1 MPFNS
6 FDEYPMSWK
15 PNISNISAPI
25 YIAIAEQLEQD
36 IKEGVLLPGTKLP
49 PQREL
54 ADFLDVNLSTI
65 TRAFKLCGQKGLIYA
80 SIGSGTFVSSD
91 AAANKILL
99 PTSNAAHLIELGS
112 VLPDAYANEEITRYM
127 KKMLNDSNVSKL
139 FQYGRP
145 EGNAWQTE
153 AAAKLLEKVG
163 FQTDQPILLG
173 AGGQNAIVGTLA
185 ALFHPGDRIG
195 TDPITYAG
203 IKTAANMLGIQ
214 LVAIQQKN
222 GEMTKEGLLYACK
235 NEHIKGL
242 YVIPDFHNPTTHTM
256 SVETRKMIAEVARQK
271 GLIVIEDAIYSFLKE
286 QPLAPIAFYAPEK
299 VVYIASVSKTISPGL
314 RLSFI
319 VTPSALRKK
328 IIETLYNINISVS
341 PVMVEL
347 TARLIQDGV
356 AQTILEK
363 HRLYAKQQNALVN
376 QYLGEYNILG
386 DAECMF
392 RWLLLPKKFTGVQFE
407 LLAAKAGVQVYAAE
421 RFAVGN
427 AKPVNA
433 VRLAITAPENST
445 QLEQALTVLK
455 ELLESDGDYAFVD

>member
-6 FDEYPMSWK
+6 FEEYPMSWK
-15 PNISNISAPI
+15 PNIRNITGPI

-36 IKEGVLLPGTKLP
+36 IKEGILLPGTKLP

-91 AAANKILL
+91 AATNKILL
-99 PTSNAAHLIELGS
+99 PTSHSAHMIELGS
-112 VLPDAYANEEITRYM
+112 VLPATYANEEITRYM
-127 KKMLNDSNVSKL
+127 KKMLNDSNFSKL

-145 EGNAWQTE
+145 EANAWQTE

-163 FQTDQPILLG
+163 FQTDQPILFG

-214 LVAIQQKN
+214 LVAIQQKD

-256 SVETRKMIAEVARQK
+256 SIDTRKMIAEVARQK
-271 GLIVIEDAIYSFLKE
+271 DLIVIEDAIYSFIQE

-314 RLSFI
+314 RLSFV

-386 DAECMF
+386 NDECIF
-392 RWLLLPKKFTGVQFE
+392 RWLILPEKFTGVQFE
-407 LLAAKAGVQVYAAE
+407 LLASKAGVQVYAAE

-427 AKPVNA
+427 TKPVNA
-433 VRLAITAPENST
+433 VRLAITAPENSM

-455 ELLESDGDYAFVD
+455 ELLESDGDYTFID

>member
-1 MPFNS
+1 MPVNS
-6 FDEYPMSWK
+6 FEEYPMSWK
-15 PNISNISAPI
+15 PDISKSSAPL

-36 IKEGVLLPGTKLP
+36 IKDGKLSPGTKLP

-80 SIGSGTFVSSD
+80 SIGNGTFVSSD
-91 AAANKILL
+91 AATNKMLL
-99 PTSNAAHLIELGS
+99 PTSNSSQMIEMGS
-112 VLPDAYANEEITRYM
+112 VIPENHANEDITRYM
-127 KKMLNDSNVSKL
+127 KRMMNDPNFSNL

-153 AAAKLLEKVG
+153 AAMKLFEKVN
-163 FQTDQPILLG
+163 FQTDQTVLLG

-185 ALFHPGDRIG
+185 ALFQPGDRIG

-203 IKTAANMLGIQ
+203 IKTAATMLGIQ
-214 LVAIQQKN
+214 LVAIQQRN
-222 GEMTKEGLLYACK
+222 GEMTREGILYACK

-256 SVETRKMIAEVARQK
+256 SMEARKMIAEVARQK
-271 GLIVIEDAIYSFLKE
+271 DLIVIEDAIYSFLKE
-286 QPLAPIAFYAPEK
+286 KPLAPISSYAPEK
-299 VVYIASVSKTISPGL
+299 VIYIASVSKTISPGL
-314 RLSFI
+314 RLSYI
-319 VTPSALRKK
+319 VTPPVLRKK
-328 IIETLYNINISVS
+328 IMETLYNINISVS
-341 PVMVEL
+341 LMMVEL
-347 TARLIQDGV
+347 TARMIHDGV

-376 QYLGEYNILG
+376 QYLGDYNILG
-386 DAECMF
+386 EEECIF
-392 RWLLLPKKFTGVQFE
+392 RWLILPEKFTSVQFE
-407 LLAAKAGVQVYAAE
+407 LLASKAGVQVYAAE

-433 VRLAITAPENST
+433 VRLAITAPEN
-445 QLEQALTVLK
+445 QLEQALIILK
-455 ELLESDGDYAFVD
+455 DLLESDGDYTFVD

>member
-99 PTSNAAHLIELGS
+99 PTSNAGHLIELGS

-203 IKTAANMLGIQ
+203 IKTAVPIC
-214 LVAIQQKN
+214 LVFN
-222 GEMTKEGLLYACK
+222 
-235 NEHIKGL
+235 
-242 YVIPDFHNPTTHTM
+242 
-256 SVETRKMIAEVARQK
+256 
-271 GLIVIEDAIYSFLKE
+271 
-286 QPLAPIAFYAPEK
+286 
-299 VVYIASVSKTISPGL
+299 
-314 RLSFI
+314 
-319 VTPSALRKK
+319 
-328 IIETLYNINISVS
+328 
-341 PVMVEL
+341 
-347 TARLIQDGV
+347 
-356 AQTILEK
+356 
-363 HRLYAKQQNALVN
+363 
-376 QYLGEYNILG
+376 
-386 DAECMF
+386 
-392 RWLLLPKKFTGVQFE
+392 
-407 LLAAKAGVQVYAAE
+407 
-421 RFAVGN
+421 
-427 AKPVNA
+427 
-433 VRLAITAPENST
+433 
-445 QLEQALTVLK
+445 
-455 ELLESDGDYAFVD
+455 

>member
-6 FDEYPMSWK
+6 FEEYPMSWK
-15 PNISNISAPI
+15 PNIRNISGPI

-36 IKEGVLLPGTKLP
+36 IKEGILLPGTKLP

-91 AAANKILL
+91 AATNKILL
-99 PTSNAAHLIELGS
+99 PTSHSAHMIELGS
-112 VLPDAYANEEITRYM
+112 VLPATYANEEITRYM
-127 KKMLNDSNVSKL
+127 KKMLNDSNFSKL

-145 EGNAWQTE
+145 EANAWQTE
-153 AAAKLLEKVG
+153 AVAKLLEKVG
-163 FQTDQPILLG
+163 FQTDQPILFG
-173 AGGQNAIVGTLA
+173 TGGQNAIVGTLA

-214 LVAIQQKN
+214 LVAIQQKD

-256 SVETRKMIAEVARQK
+256 SIDTRKMIAEVARQK
-271 GLIVIEDAIYSFLKE
+271 DLIVIEDAIYSFLQE

-314 RLSFI
+314 RLSFV

-386 DAECMF
+386 NDECIF
-392 RWLLLPKKFTGVQFE
+392 RWLILPGKFTGVQFE
-407 LLAAKAGVQVYAAE
+407 LLASKAGVQVYAAE

-427 AKPVNA
+427 TKPVNA
-433 VRLAITAPENST
+433 VRLAITAPENSM

-455 ELLESDGDYAFVD
+455 ELLESDGDYTFID

>member
-1 MPFNS
+1 MPVNS
-6 FDEYPMSWK
+6 FEEYPMSWR
-15 PNISNISAPI
+15 PNISNISAPL

-36 IKEGVLLPGTKLP
+36 IKDGKLLPGTKLP

-91 AAANKILL
+91 AATNKILL
-99 PTSNAAHLIELGS
+99 PTSHSPHMIEMGS
-112 VLPDAYANEEITRYM
+112 VLPDNYVNEDITRYM
-127 KKMLNDSNVSKL
+127 KKMMSDSNFNNL
-139 FQYGRP
+139 FQYGRL
-145 EGNAWQTE
+145 EGNVWQNE
-153 AAAKLLEKVG
+153 AALKLLEKVN

-185 ALFHPGDRIG
+185 ALFQAGDRIG

-214 LVAIQQKN
+214 LVAIQQRD
-222 GEMTKEGLLYACK
+222 GEMTREGLLYACK

-256 SVETRKMIAEVARQK
+256 SLETRRMIAEVARDT
-271 GLIVIEDAIYSFLKE
+271 GLIIIEDAIYSFLKE
-286 QPLAPIAFYAPEK
+286 QPLAPIASYAPEK
-299 VVYIASVSKTISPGL
+299 VIYIASLSKTISPGL
-314 RLSFI
+314 RLSYI

-328 IIETLYNINISVS
+328 IMETLYNINISIS
-341 PVMVEL
+341 PMMLEL
-347 TARLIQDGV
+347 ATRLIHDGV
-356 AQTILEK
+356 AETILEK
-363 HRLYAKQQNALVN
+363 HKLYAKQQNALVN
-376 QYLGEYNILG
+376 QYLGNYNILG
-386 DAECMF
+386 GEACIF
-392 RWLLLPKKFTGVQFE
+392 RWLILPDKFTGVQFE

-427 AKPVNA
+427 AKPINA
-433 VRLAITAPENST
+433 VRLAITAPEN
-445 QLEQALTVLK
+445 QLEQALIILK
-455 ELLESDGDYAFVD
+455 DLLESNGDYTFVD

>member
-1 MPFNS
+1 MPVNS
-6 FDEYPMSWK
+6 FEEYPMSWR
-15 PNISNISAPI
+15 PNISNISAPL

-36 IKEGVLLPGTKLP
+36 IKDGKLLPGTKLP

-91 AAANKILL
+91 AATNKILL
-99 PTSNAAHLIELGS
+99 PTSHSPHMIEMGS
-112 VLPDAYANEEITRYM
+112 VLPDNYVNEDITRYM
-127 KKMLNDSNVSKL
+127 KKMMSDSNFNNL
-139 FQYGRP
+139 FQYGRL
-145 EGNAWQTE
+145 EGNVWQNE
-153 AAAKLLEKVG
+153 AALKLLEKVN

-185 ALFHPGDRIG
+185 ALFQAGDRIG

-214 LVAIQQKN
+214 LVAIQQRD
-222 GEMTKEGLLYACK
+222 GEMTREGLLYACK

-256 SVETRKMIAEVARQK
+256 SLETRRMIAEVARDT
-271 GLIVIEDAIYSFLKE
+271 GLIIIEDAIYSFLKE
-286 QPLAPIAFYAPEK
+286 QPLAPIASYAPEK
-299 VVYIASVSKTISPGL
+299 VIYIASLSKTISPGL
-314 RLSFI
+314 RLSYI

-328 IIETLYNINISVS
+328 IMETLYNINISIS
-341 PVMVEL
+341 PMMLEL
-347 TARLIQDGV
+347 ATRLIHDGV
-356 AQTILEK
+356 AETILEK
-363 HRLYAKQQNALVN
+363 HKLYAKQQNALVN
-376 QYLGEYNILG
+376 QYLGNYNILG
-386 DAECMF
+386 GEACIF
-392 RWLLLPKKFTGVQFE
+392 RWLILPDKFTGVQFE

-427 AKPVNA
+427 AKPINA
-433 VRLAITAPENST
+433 VRLAITAPEN
-445 QLEQALTVLK
+445 QLEQALVILK
-455 ELLESDGDYAFVD
+455 DLLESNGDYTFVD

>member
-6 FDEYPMSWK
+6 FEEYPMSWK
-15 PNISNISAPI
+15 PNIRNISGPI

-36 IKEGVLLPGTKLP
+36 IKEGILLPGTKLP

-65 TRAFKLCGQKGLIYA
+65 TRAFKLCGQQGLIYA

-91 AAANKILL
+91 AATNKILL
-99 PTSNAAHLIELGS
+99 PTSHSAHMIELGS
-112 VLPDAYANEEITRYM
+112 VLPATYANEEITRYM
-127 KKMLNDSNVSKL
+127 KKMLNDSNFSKL

-145 EGNAWQTE
+145 EANAWQTE

-173 AGGQNAIVGTLA
+173 TGGQNAIVGTLA
-185 ALFHPGDRIG
+185 ALFHAGDRIG

-214 LVAIQQKN
+214 LVAIQQKD

-256 SVETRKMIAEVARQK
+256 SIETRKMIAEVARQK
-271 GLIVIEDAIYSFLKE
+271 DLIVIEDAIYSFLQE
-286 QPLAPIAFYAPEK
+286 QPLKPIAFYAPEK

-314 RLSFI
+314 RLSFV

-347 TARLIQDGV
+347 TARLIHDGV

-386 DAECMF
+386 NDECIF
-392 RWLLLPKKFTGVQFE
+392 RWLILPEKFTGVQFE
-407 LLAAKAGVQVYAAE
+407 LLASKAGVQVYAAE
-421 RFAVGN
+421 HFAVGN

-433 VRLAITAPENST
+433 VRLAITAPENSM
-445 QLEQALTVLK
+445 QLERALAVLK
-455 ELLESDGDYAFVD
+455 ELLESDGDYTFID